1 MDIKHD
7 ITITGADQDLKEFV
21 IKRQHAVENIAADDN
36 IKEEADYGAMTYE
49 LITAHDRKP
58 IKAWIKG
65 VALEPEARAQ
75 LLNIASLPFIHK
87 HIAVMPDAH
96 LGRGSTI
103 GSVIPTVKAIVPA
116 AVGVDLGCG
125 MIAVATTLRA
135 SDLPD
140 DLKHLRTAI
149 ERAVPVGNAYFRSG
163 HDAGDPAQ
171 APVNSAWATL
181 SERWDLIEAAHPA
194 LAEAHHRHVNQ
205 LGTLG
210 GGNHFIEI
218 LLDGSDRVWFMLHSG
233 SRGIG
238 NRVGTHFIELAR
250 KDMAKNNI
258 QLPDLDLA
266 YLSEGAQYFDDYLFA
281 VQWAQDY
288 AFLNRQIMMGQ
299 VQHAL
304 KQVRALPSFEAEV
317 EVEVINCHHNYVAR
331 EYHYGETVW
340 VTRKGAVRAA
350 EGDWGIIP
358 GSMGVGSYIVRGK
371 GNPESFNSCSHGAG
385 RAMSRTAARKSISME
400 RHARDT
406 AHVECRKD
414 KGILDE
420 SPAAYKSLDAVM
432 KAQADL
438 VEIVHKLRPLVCV
451 KG

>member
-1 MDIKHD
+1 MDIEYL
-7 ITITGADQDLKEFV
+7 QESY
-21 IKRQHAVENIAADDN
+21 
-36 IKEEADYGAMTYE
+36 EEAYQESGEEMTYE
-49 LITAHDRKP
+49 LITSHKRKP

-65 VALEPEARAQ
+65 VSLEQEARQQ
-75 LLNIASLPFIHK
+75 LLSLASMPFIHK

-96 LGRGSTI
+96 VGRGSTI
-103 GSVIPTVKAIVPA
+103 GSVIPTVKAIIPA

-135 SDLPD
+135 NDLPE
-140 DLKHLRTAI
+140 DLKAFRSAI
-149 ERAVPVGNAYFRSG
+149 EKAVPVGMGYWKQGLSTADAAYQPVMAAWGGLKERFEQIEEKY
-163 HDAGDPAQ
+163 PA
-171 APVNSAWATL
+171 
-181 SERWDLIEAAHPA
+181 I
-194 LAEAHHRHVNQ
+194 AEKEDRHMLQ

-210 GGNHFIEI
+210 SGNHFIEI
-218 LLDGSDRVWFMLHSG
+218 LLDENDRVWFMLHSG

-238 NRVGTHFIELAR
+238 NRIGTHFIELAR
-250 KDMAKNNI
+250 KDMARNDIK
-258 QLPDLDLA
+258 LPDRDLA
-266 YLSEGAQYFDDYLFA
+266 YLNEGSQYFDDYLLA

-288 AFLNRQIMMGQ
+288 AYLNRQIMMGQ

-304 KQVRALPSFEAEV
+304 RQLKLPAFQA

-331 EYHYGETVW
+331 EHHYGEDVW

-350 EGDWGIIP
+350 QGDWGIIP

-371 GNPESFNSCSHGAG
+371 GNAESFNSCSHGAG
-385 RAMSRTAARKSISME
+385 RTMSRSAAKRRISLE
-400 RHARDT
+400 QHARDT

-414 KGILDE
+414 EGILDE
-420 SPAAYKSLDAVM
+420 SPAAYKPLDAVM

-438 VEIVHKLRPLVCV
+438 VEIMHKLRPLVCV

>member
-1 MDIKHD
+1 MDIEYLQ
-7 ITITGADQDLKEFV
+7 TY
-21 IKRQHAVENIAADDN
+21 
-36 IKEEADYGAMTYE
+36 EEAYEDSGEEMTYE
-49 LITAHDRKP
+49 LITSHKRKP

-65 VALEPEARAQ
+65 VSLEQEARQQ
-75 LLNIASLPFIHK
+75 LLNLASMPFIHK

-96 LGRGSTI
+96 VGRGSTI
-103 GSVIPTVKAIVPA
+103 GSVIPTVKAIIPA

-135 SDLPD
+135 NDLPE
-140 DLKHLRTAI
+140 DLKGFRSAI
-149 ERAVPVGNAYFRSG
+149 EKAVPVGMGYWKKGLSTADAAYKPVMAAWGGLKERFEQIEEKY
-163 HDAGDPAQ
+163 PA
-171 APVNSAWATL
+171 
-181 SERWDLIEAAHPA
+181 I
-194 LAEAHHRHVNQ
+194 AEKEDRHMLQ

-210 GGNHFIEI
+210 SGNHFIEI
-218 LLDGSDRVWFMLHSG
+218 LLDESDRVWFMLHSG

-238 NRVGTHFIELAR
+238 NRIGTHFIELAR
-250 KDMAKNNI
+250 KDMARNDIK
-258 QLPDLDLA
+258 LPDRDLA
-266 YLSEGAQYFDDYLFA
+266 YLNEGSQYFDDYLLA

-288 AFLNRQIMMGQ
+288 AYLNRQIMMGQ

-304 KQVRALPSFEAEV
+304 RQLDLPAFQA

-331 EYHYGETVW
+331 EHHYGEEVW

-350 EGDWGIIP
+350 QGDWGIIP

-385 RAMSRTAARKSISME
+385 RTMSRSAAKRQISLE
-400 RHARDT
+400 QHVRDT

-414 KGILDE
+414 EGILDE
-420 SPAAYKSLDAVM
+420 SPAAYKPLDAVM

-438 VEIVHKLRPLVCV
+438 VEIMHKLRPLVCV

>member
-1 MDIKHD
+1 
-7 ITITGADQDLKEFV
+7 
-21 IKRQHAVENIAADDN
+21 
-36 IKEEADYGAMTYE
+36 
-49 LITAHDRKP
+49 
-58 IKAWIKG
+58 
-65 VALEPEARAQ
+65 
-75 LLNIASLPFIHK
+75 LLNLASLPFIHK

-103 GSVIPTVKAIVPA
+103 GSVIPTHKAIVPA

-135 SDLPD
+135 GDLPD
-140 DLKHLRTAI
+140 DLKALRAAI
-149 ERAVPVGNAYFRSG
+149 ERAVPVGNGYFRGG
-163 HDAGDPAQ
+163 HSTGDPAYG
-171 APVNSAWATL
+171 PVNAAWSSL
-181 SERWDLIEAAHPA
+181 KEGWDRIEAAHPA
-194 LAEAHHRHVNQ
+194 LVEPHAKHINQ

-218 LLDGSDRVWFMLHSG
+218 LLDDSDRVWFMLHSG
-233 SRGIG
+233 SRGVG

-250 KDMAKNNI
+250 KEMSRNNI
-258 QLPDLDLA
+258 QLPDRDLA
-266 YLSEGAQYFDDYLFA
+266 YLSEGAKHFDDYLFA

-288 AFLNRQIMMGQ
+288 AFLNRQIMMAQ

-304 KQVRALPSFEAEV
+304 KQVRSLPAFES

-331 EYHYGETVW
+331 EYHFGDTVW

-350 EGDWGIIP
+350 AGDWGIIP

-414 KGILDE
+414 EGILDE

>member
-1 MDIKHD
+1 MDIEYLQE
-7 ITITGADQDLKEFV
+7 TY
-21 IKRQHAVENIAADDN
+21 
-36 IKEEADYGAMTYE
+36 EEANEHSGEEMTYE
-49 LITAHDRKP
+49 LITSHKRKP

-65 VALEPEARAQ
+65 VSLEQETRQQ
-75 LLNIASLPFIHK
+75 LLNLASMPFIHK

-96 LGRGSTI
+96 VGRGSTI
-103 GSVIPTVKAIVPA
+103 GSVIPTVKAIIPA

-135 SDLPD
+135 NDLPE
-140 DLKHLRTAI
+140 DLKAFRSAI
-149 ERAVPVGNAYFRSG
+149 EKAVPVGMGYWKKGLSTSDAAYQPVMAAWGGLKERFEQIEEKY
-163 HDAGDPAQ
+163 PA
-171 APVNSAWATL
+171 
-181 SERWDLIEAAHPA
+181 I
-194 LAEAHHRHVNQ
+194 AEKEDRHMLQ

-210 GGNHFIEI
+210 SGNHFIEI
-218 LLDGSDRVWFMLHSG
+218 LLDENDRVWFMLHSG

-238 NRVGTHFIELAR
+238 NRIGTHFIELAR
-250 KDMAKNNI
+250 KDMARHDIK
-258 QLPDLDLA
+258 LPDRDLA
-266 YLSEGAQYFDDYLFA
+266 YLNEGSQYFDDYLLA

-288 AFLNRQIMMGQ
+288 AYLNRQIMMGQ

-304 KQVRALPSFEAEV
+304 RQLKLPAFQA

-331 EYHYGETVW
+331 EHHYGEDVW

-350 EGDWGIIP
+350 QGDWGIIP

-371 GNPESFNSCSHGAG
+371 GNAESFNSCSHGAG
-385 RAMSRTAARKSISME
+385 RTMSRSAAKRRISLE
-400 RHARDT
+400 QHARDT

-414 KGILDE
+414 EGILDE
-420 SPAAYKSLDAVM
+420 SPAAYKPLDAVM

-438 VEIVHKLRPLVCV
+438 VEIMHKLRPLVCV

>member
-1 MDIKHD
+1 
-7 ITITGADQDLKEFV
+7 
-21 IKRQHAVENIAADDN
+21 
-36 IKEEADYGAMTYE
+36 MTYE
-49 LITAHDRKP
+49 LITARDCKP
-58 IKAWIKG
+58 IKAWVKG
-65 VALEPEARAQ
+65 VPLEPEAHKQ
-75 LLNIASLPFIHK
+75 LLNLASLPFIHK

-103 GSVIPTVKAIVPA
+103 GSVIPTHRAIVPA

-135 SDLPD
+135 VDLPD
-140 DLKHLRTAI
+140 DLKALRTAI
-149 ERAVPVGNAYFRSG
+149 ERAVPVGTGYFRNG
-163 HDAGDPAQ
+163 HEQGDPACE
-171 APVNSAWATL
+171 PVNTSWASL
-181 SERWDLIEAAHPA
+181 KDRWDLIEAAHPA
-194 LAEAHHRHVNQ
+194 LREPHAKHINQ

-218 LLDGSDRVWFMLHSG
+218 LLDDSDRVWLMLHSG

-250 KDMAKNNI
+250 KEMCRNNI
-258 QLPDLDLA
+258 QLPDRDLA
-266 YLSEGAQYFDDYLFA
+266 YLSEGAQHFDDYLFA

-304 KQVRALPSFEAEV
+304 KQLRTLPAFES

-331 EYHYGETVW
+331 EDHFGDTVW

-350 EGDWGIIP
+350 AGDWGIIP
-358 GSMGVGSYIVRGK
+358 GSMGAGSYIVRGK

-385 RAMSRTAARKSISME
+385 RAMSRTAARKNISME
-400 RHARDT
+400 RHASDT

-414 KGILDE
+414 EGILDE

-432 KAQADL
+432 RAQADL
-438 VEIVHKLRPLVCV
+438 VDIVHKLRPLVCV